1 MRVTDTSFDIR
12 WDDAFQNILKLGD
25 RSPPMLSSVIQ
36 EVLYDTRRIGHVR
49 TGFARTGAFWFALQ
63 QS

>member
-36 EVLYDTRRIGHVR
+36 EVLYDTRRIGHV
-49 TGFARTGAFWFALQ
+49 
-63 QS
+63 